1 MGRLG
6 LLMAAFLAMFASP
19 GFAADM
25 PLKAPPAPPPPV
37 YGWNGWYVGAEAGWM
52 RNTAD
57 WNPTCIQFGGPFQ
70 CGTPGNLI
78 FFPGAPDSNASF
90 SGSKGR
96 YGLYYGWMW
105 QANDR
110 WVFGAESDYAWHHQT
125 ATVGAVIGCASAAC
139 TGGAFGPGPFTGDAT
154 TLRIGNDYSFRV
166 RAGFL
171 VIPELQLYVTG
182 GPAAERLSATVTCT
196 GTGAAGC
203 FPNISQNSSRT
214 MVGYTV
220 GAGVEWKVWEHI
232 LLRAEYRYADYGTW
246 KQSAF
251 VGTGA
256 GIEEFANIHV
266 KSNMAT
272 FGIAYLFPP
281 PRW

>member
-25 PLKAPPAPPPPV
+25 PLKAPPAPPPPAL
-37 YGWNGWYVGAEAGWM
+37 GWNGWYVGAEVGWLHHS
-52 RNTAD
+52 AD
-57 WNPTCIQFGGPFQ
+57 WNPTCIQFGGPFT

-78 FFPGAPDSNASF
+78 FFPGAPDSAASF
-90 SGSKGR
+90 SGSTAR
-96 YGLYYGWMW
+96 YGLYYGWMF

-125 ATVGAVIGCASAAC
+125 GTVPFIVGCATAAC
-139 TGGAFGPGPFTGDAT
+139 TGGAFGPGPFTGDGT

-171 VIPELQLYVTG
+171 ALPDLQLYVTG
-182 GPAAERLSATVTCT
+182 GPAVERVSATVVCT
-196 GTGAAGC
+196 TTGANGC
-203 FPNISQNSSRT
+203 FPNLVQNSSQN

-220 GAGVEWKVWEHI
+220 GAGIEWKVWEHI
-232 LLRAEYRYADYGTW
+232 LLRGEYRYSDYGTW
-246 KQSAF
+246 KQNAF
-251 VGTGA
+251 IGSGQ
-256 GIEEFANIHV
+256 IEEFANIHV